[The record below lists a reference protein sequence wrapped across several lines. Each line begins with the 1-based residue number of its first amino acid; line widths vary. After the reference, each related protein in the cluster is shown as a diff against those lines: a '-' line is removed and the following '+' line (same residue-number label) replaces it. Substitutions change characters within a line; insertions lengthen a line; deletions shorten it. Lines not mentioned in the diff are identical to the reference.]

1 MCVCT
6 LYMCLCLHFSIHFH
20 REREARIPD
29 STFNAYKL
37 KYVTNS
43 ASAIATALLHLQC
56 LRSFP
61 NQNQQAAGKEE
72 ALFRQNWIIFLC
84 IRACRI
90 LVCNCV
96 QQTRVLATLSLS
108 LNPYS
113 GLYSCSRLVANQ
125 RFLKMQTNV
134 LPHFLQLKKT
144 SNIFFLHLSS
154 TLFIF

>member
-1 MCVCT
+1 MCVRVYT
-6 LYMCLCLHFSIHFH
+6 VHVFVFALFYSLSSW
-20 REREARIPD
+20 ARIPD